1 MRFSVTYQVDSLP
14 LHYRMKVYSLL
25 KEAVRRAD
33 TAYYEEIFVRRKNEI
48 KPFSFAV
55 YLSHFT
61 ITDQQIL
68 LNNMTITIS
77 ATMEFAIRAFNG
89 LRMFTE
95 YEIDGVLW
103 KRTNIRI
110 LKEAEINSNRVL
122 LKTMS
127 PILVEDKQG
136 KPLAP
141 TDENFEQELNYY
153 ANLLVK
159 QMAKR
164 ELYQPIRF
172 TPLNMKKTVIKE
184 SNQLFRRTN
193 GEASLYFTTY
203 HGTFQLE
210 GHSADLQLIYQL
222 GLGKRTSFFG
232 LTEYISEEV

>member
-1 MRFSVTYQVDSLP
+1 MRFCVTYQLDCLP

-25 KEAVRRAD
+25 KEAVRKVD
-33 TAYYEEIFVRRKNEI
+33 SAYYEEIFVKQKNEI

-89 LRMFTE
+89 LRLLKE
-95 YEIDGVLW
+95 YKVDGVLW
-103 KRTNIRI
+103 KQTNIQL
-110 LKEAEINSNRVL
+110 LKETEITSNSVY

-127 PILVEDKQG
+127 PILVENKQG

-141 TDENFEQELNYY
+141 TDENYEQELNYY

-159 QMAKR
+159 QMEKR
-164 ELYQPIRF
+164 ELYKPIRF
-172 TPLNMKKTVIKE
+172 TPLNMRKTIIKE
-184 SNQLFRRTN
+184 SNQLFRKTY
-193 GEASLYFTTY
+193 GDVSLYFTTY
-203 HGTFQLE
+203 RGTFRLE
-210 GHSADLQLIYQL
+210 GDPADLQLIYQL

-232 LTEYISEEV
+232 LTEYMGEEV